1 MGDAVGR
8 AGGSERLG
16 ARRTMHARRTRGT
29 LRALRTCSPV
39 PVAIAVGGAVAPF
52 PTLVGMKRTLMLVD
66 GHSMAFRAFFALPT
80 DNFSTTGGQYTN
92 AVYGFLSMLSNL
104 LAEEKPTHVAV
115 AFDVGRKT
123 FRTDKFPEYKA
134 QREKTPEEF
143 RGQVPLLKQ
152 VLQEMGIVTLEKEN
166 YEADDIIATLATEAL
181 PEGFETL
188 IVTGDRD
195 ALQLVNDSTTVLYPM
210 RGVSTLHR
218 FTPDAVKEKYGLT
231 PAQYPDF
238 AALRGDPSDNLP
250 GVPGVGE
257 KTAQKWI
264 LQYGSLAELI
274 DRVDEVRGKV
284 GDNLRERV
292 AAVQMNRDLTE
303 MVKDLPLPY
312 GPEELELRP
321 ANAKGIADFF
331 DRLEFG
337 ESLRDR
343 VFRTLAVEG
352 AGVTAS
358 EGDSGTQVTVVTLDD
373 DALGAWLRSRRGP
386 AAVDYSGGEL
396 AIAASESEEQPGSAD
411 PDSAD
416 PGSADAAPQSIDAVV
431 LDPAALVPADAETL
445 AEWLA
450 GDHPKLVHDAKSTM
464 HALWAHEL
472 ELSGVIHDT
481 FLASYLLRPSQR
493 SYSLDNILQRHLNR
507 TLAQAEGQ
515 LTLLD
520 EPGPGNADR
529 VAAVYDLAGAL
540 AAELDANG
548 LYAVYADIEVPLA
561 PVLGRMERA
570 GIAVDVDKLKNLR
583 DQAAQA
589 QSTAEDAARE
599 IVDRPELNLG
609 SPKQLQE
616 VLFDQLG
623 MPKTKKTKTG
633 YSTAAKE
640 LENLAKTND
649 HPFLERLMAFR
660 EAQKMKSTV
669 EGLIKAVGEDGRI
682 HTTFNQTVAATGRLS
697 STEPNLQN
705 IPVRTEFGREIRSA
719 FVAGEGYEGLVTAD
733 YSQIEMRV
741 MAHLSGDEG
750 LIDAYRRGEDLHN
763 YVGSKV
769 FDVPIDG
776 VTPELRRRVKAMSYG
791 LAYGLSAF
799 GLAQQLDIP
808 QGEAKRLMEEY
819 FERFGGVRA
828 YLDGVVEQA
837 RKDGY
842 TATLLDRRRYLP
854 DLNSDNRM
862 ARDMAERAALN
873 SPIQGTAADIIK
885 VAMLRVDDAL
895 RRGGAGAEEPAGDGA
910 LKSRVLLQVHDELV
924 VEVAPG
930 EREVIEE
937 MLRREMDAAF
947 ELKVPLEVSVGAG
960 ANWDEAAH

>member
-1 MGDAVGR
+1 
-8 AGGSERLG
+8 
-16 ARRTMHARRTRGT
+16 
-29 LRALRTCSPV
+29 
-39 PVAIAVGGAVAPF
+39 
-52 PTLVGMKRTLMLVD
+52 MKRTLMLVD

-80 DNFSTTGGQYTN
+80 DNFSTTGGQFTN

-104 LAEEKPTHVAV
+104 MAEEKPTHVAV

-134 QREKTPEEF
+134 QRDKTPEEF
-143 RGQVPLLKQ
+143 RGQVPLLQ
-152 VLQEMGIVTLEKEN
+152 EVLQAMGIVTLEKDN
-166 YEADDIIATLATEAL
+166 YEADDIIATLATEAG

-195 ALQLVNDSTTVLYPM
+195 ALQLVDDATTVLYPM
-210 RGVSTLHR
+210 RGVSKLHR
-218 FTPDAVKEKYGLT
+218 FTPEAVKEKYGLT
-231 PAQYPDF
+231 PRQYPDF

-264 LQYGSLAELI
+264 VQFGSLAELI

-284 GDNLRERV
+284 GDSLRERV
-292 AAVQMNRDLTE
+292 SSVQMNRDLTE

-312 GPEELELRP
+312 KPTELELRP
-321 ANAKGIADFF
+321 ANAQGIADFF

-343 VFRTLAVEG
+343 LFRTLSVDG
-352 AGVTAS
+352 VGVTAS
-358 EGDSGTQVTVVTLDD
+358 AGDAGTAATVEQLDD
-373 DALGAWLRSRRGP
+373 GALGDWLSSHRGP
-386 AAVDYSGGEL
+386 AAIDYSGGEL
-396 AIAASESEEQPGSAD
+396 AIAAGAAEDGAGEGDSGDDADSGISAIVVD
-411 PDSAD
+411 PAGLVPD
-416 PGSADAAPQSIDAVV
+416 DAA
-431 LDPAALVPADAETL
+431 ALRD
-445 AEWLA
+445 WLA
-450 GDHPKLVHDAKSTM
+450 GDHPKLVHDAKATM
-464 HALWAHEL
+464 HSLWRHEL
-472 ELSGVIHDT
+472 DLAGVVHDT
-481 FLASYLLRPSQR
+481 FLAAYLLRPSQR
-493 SYSLDNILQRHLNR
+493 SYSLDNILQRHLGR
-507 TLAQAEGQ
+507 TLAQTEGQ
-515 LTLLD
+515 MTLLD
-520 EPGPGNADR
+520 EPGNADR
-529 VAAVYDLAGAL
+529 VVAVHDLAAAL

-548 LYAVYADIEVPLA
+548 LYDVYADIEVPLS
-561 PVLGRMERA
+561 PVLARMERA
-570 GIAVDVDKLKNLR
+570 GIAVDVDKLTALR
-583 DQAAQA
+583 DRAAEA
-589 QSTAEDAARE
+589 QSRAEDSARE

-660 EAQKMKSTV
+660 ESQKMKSTV
-669 EGLIKAVGEDGRI
+669 EGLIKAVADDGRI

-697 STEPNLQN
+697 STEPNMQN
-705 IPVRTEFGREIRSA
+705 IPVRTEFGREIRSS
-719 FVAGEGYEGLVTAD
+719 FVTGEGYEGLVTAD

-808 QGEAKRLMEEY
+808 QGEAKQLMEEY
-819 FERFGGVRA
+819 FERFGGVRR

-842 TATLLDRRRYLP
+842 TATLFDRRRYLP
-854 DLNSDNRM
+854 DLNADNRM

-895 RRGGAGAEEPAGDGA
+895 RRGGPDGPFA
-910 LKSRVLLQVHDELV
+910 SRVLLQVHDELV
-924 VEVAPG
+924 LEVAPG
-930 EREVIEE
+930 EREAMEE
-937 MLRREMDAAF
+937 LLRREMDAAF
-947 ELKVPLEVSVGAG
+947 DLRVPLDVSVGAG
-960 ANWDEAAH
+960 ENWDEAAH